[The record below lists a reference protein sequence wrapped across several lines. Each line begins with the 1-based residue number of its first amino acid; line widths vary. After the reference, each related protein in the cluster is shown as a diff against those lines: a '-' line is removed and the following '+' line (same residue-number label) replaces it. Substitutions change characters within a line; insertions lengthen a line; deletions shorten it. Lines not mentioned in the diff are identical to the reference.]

1 MTFSVGLVDDELA
14 AVRGL
19 SGREVGALSPAE
31 LHQAAESLGR
41 ARRALDALVVTV
53 AGEVGRRSAPDLGV
67 GGLARREG
75 FSTPQEFLAKTLGT
89 STFDAKRLLDVG
101 DAVDP
106 SAGRRPVDAPAGP
119 AGGLDVAAPGE
130 PRDERG
136 LGPAPKYGYLAT
148 AVASAQLGVE
158 AAALVARTLGVLAP
172 VVQANAAGDEAA
184 AKTELVGL
192 ERRLVDK
199 ASVLPLRELRRVCE
213 RERAWRS
220 PRDVVV
226 RERRQREGRTLFFG
240 EDSEGM
246 TVMTA
251 KFDALSAAP
260 VKAWIEAQTR
270 HAFQLRRRHRGA
282 DGNDVVSEPREGEE
296 DNGADQGAVSGS
308 GSGSGSGAVMSAAQR
323 CHANAEHL
331 NAEQLNDDRT
341 AGQIRVDALV
351 SLARHGL
358 DCGSPTSGVKTTVVL
373 RIDVKDLG
381 NESALGECD
390 QFGGPISVG
399 TLRAMAVD
407 AEVIPV
413 TMGGQSLPL
422 DVGRADRYFTRAQ
435 RIALVERDGGCSWC
449 HAPPSFCEAHHI
461 DWWAKHRGRTDIA
474 NGVLLC
480 VACHHRIHRDG
491 WGMEVRDDEVWFQ
504 PAPIDGRT
512 PLPRVGGRAH
522 LTLESQR

>member
-14 AVRGL
+14 AVRSL
-19 SGREVGALSPAE
+19 TGREVGALSPAE
-31 LHQAAESLGR
+31 LHQASESLGR

-101 DAVDP
+101 AAVDP
-106 SAGRRPVDAPAGP
+106 SAGREPIEAAAGP
-119 AGGLDVAAPGE
+119 AGRLEFAAPGE
-130 PRDERG
+130 PLGERG
-136 LGPAPKYGYLAT
+136 FSPAPKYGYLA
-148 AVASAQLGVE
+148 AAMASAQLGVE
-158 AAALVARTLGVLAP
+158 AAAMVARTLGVLAP
-172 VVQANAAGDEAA
+172 VVEANAAGDGAA
-184 AKTELVGL
+184 AKTELAGL

-199 ASVLPLRELRRVCE
+199 ARLLSLRELRRVCE

-270 HAFQLRRRHRGA
+270 HAFQLRRRNRGA
-282 DGNDVVSEPREGEE
+282 DGNDVVSEPREGGK
-296 DNGADQGAVSGS
+296 DNGADQGVDP
-308 GSGSGSGAVMSAAQR
+308 GSGSGAVMSAAQR
-323 CHANAEHL
+323 CHT
-331 NAEQLNDDRT
+331 NAEQFNDDRT

-358 DCGSPTSGVKTTVVL
+358 DCESPTSGVKTTVVL

-390 QFGGPISVG
+390 QLGGPISVG

-413 TMGGQSLPL
+413 TMGGESLPL

-491 WGMEVRDDEVWFQ
+491 WGIEVRDDEVWFQ

-522 LTLESQR
+522 LSLGA